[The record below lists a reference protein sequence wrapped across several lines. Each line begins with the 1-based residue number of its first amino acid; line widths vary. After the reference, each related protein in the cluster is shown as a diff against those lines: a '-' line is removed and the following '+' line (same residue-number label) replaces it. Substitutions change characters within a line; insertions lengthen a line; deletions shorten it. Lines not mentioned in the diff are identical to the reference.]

1 MAIKFKR
8 FIYIE
13 EIGNSQIYSI
23 ISYDMKRSV
32 SIQFFCKRAIYQKS
46 MKKVFIHNI
55 VISNFDK

>member
-13 EIGNSQIYSI
+13 EIGNGQIYSI

-32 SIQFFCKRAIYQKS
+32 SIQFFCKRAISEIYEKS
-46 MKKVFIHNI
+46 IYT
-55 VISNFDK
+55 